1 MRRAYLRDMPPSV
14 GSRVPDL
21 TVEAYIRGE
30 REPQSL
36 AVPAHDG
43 EWTALVFYPRD
54 FTFVCP
60 TELQGFAEL
69 QHEFAAEGATLLAA
83 STDSFYTHKAW
94 FESHSLLA
102 DVRYPVLADPSHAL
116 SRAFGVLGQD
126 GAALRGTFLI
136 DPEGVVRH
144 SSVTDL
150 NVGRSPAETLRVL
163 QALRTGELCPVDWRP
178 GVATLSVAA

>member
-1 MRRAYLRDMPPSV
+1 MPPSV

-83 STDSFYTHKAW
+83 STDSFYT
-94 FESHSLLA
+94 
-102 DVRYPVLADPSHAL
+102 RRC
-116 SRAFGVLGQD
+116 SRAT
-126 GAALRGTFLI
+126 RC
-136 DPEGVVRH
+136 
-144 SSVTDL
+144 
-150 NVGRSPAETLRVL
+150 SPT
-163 QALRTGELCPVDWRP
+163 C
-178 GVATLSVAA
+178 ATRCSP

>member
-1 MRRAYLRDMPPSV
+1 MPTSV
-14 GSRVPDL
+14 GSRVPKLSAD
-21 TVEAYIRGE
+21 AYVRGV
-30 REPQSL
+30 RDPQTL
-36 AVPAHDG
+36 GVPAHG
-43 EWTALVFYPRD
+43 GAWTALVFYPRD

-69 QHEFAAEGATLLAA
+69 QDAFAAEDATLMAA
-83 STDSFYTHKAW
+83 STDSFYSHKAW

-102 DVRYPVLADPSHAL
+102 DVRYPVLADPSHEL
-116 SRAFGVLGQD
+116 SRAFGVLGDD

-136 DPEGVVRH
+136 DPAGILRH
-144 SSVTDL
+144 ASVTDL

-163 QALRTGELCPVDWRP
+163 QALRTGELCSVDWRP

>member
-1 MRRAYLRDMPPSV
+1 MGIKIAEPAPSFEAEAYVRGEANPCRIALDAYR
-14 GSRVPDL
+14 GSRVVL
-21 TVEAYIRGE
+21 
-30 REPQSL
+30 L
-36 AVPAHDG
+36 
-43 EWTALVFYPRD
+43 FYPRD

-69 QHEFAAEGATLLAA
+69 QDEFAAEDATLLAA
-83 STDSFYTHKAW
+83 STDSYYTHKAW

-102 DVRYPVLADPSHAL
+102 GVRYPVLADPSHQL
-116 SRAFGVLGQD
+116 SRAFGVLGED

-136 DPEGVVRH
+136 DPAGILRH
-144 SSVTDL
+144 ASVTDL

>member
-1 MRRAYLRDMPPSV
+1 MPLTI

-21 TVEAYIRGE
+21 TVEAYVPGA
-30 REPQSL
+30 REPRPV
-36 AVPAHDG
+36 AVPAHEG
-43 EWTALVFYPRD
+43 TWTALVFYPRD

-69 QHEFAAEGATLLAA
+69 QDDFAAEGATLLAA
-83 STDSFYTHKAW
+83 STDSYYAHKAW

-102 DVRYPVLADPSHAL
+102 DVRYPVLADPMHQL
-116 SRAFGVLGQD
+116 SRAIGVLGED
-126 GAALRGTFLI
+126 GGALRGTFLI
-136 DPEGVVRH
+136 DPDGILRH
-144 SSVTDL
+144 ASGNDL

-163 QALRTGELCPVDWRP
+163 RALRTGELCPVDWRP

>member
-1 MRRAYLRDMPPSV
+1 MLFFS
-14 GSRVPDL
+14 
-21 TVEAYIRGE
+21 
-30 REPQSL
+30 
-36 AVPAHDG
+36 
-43 EWTALVFYPRD
+43 PRD

-69 QHEFAAEGATLLAA
+69 QNDFTDEGATLMAA
-83 STDSFYTHKAW
+83 STDSFYSHKAW

-102 DVRYPVLADPSHAL
+102 DVRYPVLADPSHEL
-116 SRAFGVLGQD
+116 SRAFGVLGDD

-136 DPEGVVRH
+136 DHDGILRH
-144 SSVTDL
+144 ASVTDL

-163 QALRTGELCPVDWRP
+163 QALQTGELCPVDWRP